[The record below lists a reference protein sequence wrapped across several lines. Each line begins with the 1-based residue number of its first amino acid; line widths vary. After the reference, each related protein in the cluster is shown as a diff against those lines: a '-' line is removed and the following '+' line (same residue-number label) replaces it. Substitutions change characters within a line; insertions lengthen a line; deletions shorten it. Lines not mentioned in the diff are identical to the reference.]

1 MPRTSIR
8 QTLAAAGRVGHD
20 LLAVDWSRT
29 PLGPPES
36 WSDSLCHEV
45 GQLLSSRFPMW
56 LAWGEDLTF
65 ICNEGF
71 RRQTLGRKYPWA
83 LGRPAREVW
92 AEIWSDLEPRFEQVL
107 TTGEPTWDE
116 ALQMFVERSGYV
128 EETYFTF
135 SCSPLTDDDGTIAG
149 VLLVIAEDTDHVVNS
164 RRMDTLRHLGI
175 RVSTAESELSAVQA
189 ACAHLALNDESVPWA
204 VAYLFD
210 ERQDAVL
217 AGTAGI
223 DPGHPAAPTRLR
235 RGAHAV
241 WPVEPLLRGEEV
253 VVDELDRRFPD
264 LPTGAWSVPPREAL
278 LVPLRDPLHEQPYGF
293 LVVSANRFRPV
304 DGTFADFADL
314 IAGHFAAAITDARA
328 VEEQRQHSESLLD
341 QAERLARLGSW
352 EIDLDDDRIT
362 GSSTFL
368 ELIERTPE
376 QLEHLGARAVS
387 ERFLRAVEG
396 DVGIPRLESATPGRQ
411 VEYET
416 TLMLPSGHQRTLH
429 VRGEVVE
436 MGAQGPRLLRGS
448 AQDVT
453 EQRLLQDR
461 IVSAEAE
468 RRSSE
473 REREIADELQRSLL
487 PEVPASTC
495 AIDVATYYR
504 PGLAGTQVG
513 GDWYDVID
521 LGGGRTALV
530 IGDVMGHGVRAAA
543 VMGQVKSAVRAFAR
557 LDLPPAELAEHMD
570 GLVQDLPGDEIVTWV
585 YAVYDPAEA
594 CVSYAN
600 AGHLPPLLV
609 DPTGDVTE
617 LGVTRPPLGAGF
629 YGSDEASTAEL
640 RTGSLL
646 ALYTDGLAER
656 RGSDLAD
663 GLDSLTARLVAQR
676 DTDLSEL
683 PGLLVD
689 QMLEE
694 LGEGTDDLALA
705 LVRVQDPER
714 QVARHD
720 LPADPGVVGV
730 ARDAVA
736 GHLGAWGVARS
747 IVDDLVLVTSELVT
761 NAVLHGSPPIEL
773 RLQRTQR
780 EIVVEV
786 KDDSVA
792 PPRRRRAGADDE
804 GGRGLSIVE
813 AMTDRWGSRSV
824 ADGKVVW
831 ATMSLGADRG
841 GPA

>member
-1 MPRTSIR
+1 MIKQILLSLPTYPDRPPAETLEGAAFLAQFLGAGLTAQIPQLSSDPATWPTVITTYPLDVSTLMGETVVVSEKNAAEMTDILTQCCSRLKVTLDIR
-8 QTLAAAGRVGHD
+8 RSLAELYPSPDGLVDMARLHD
-20 LLAVDWSRT
+20 LLVL
-29 PLGPPES
+29 PVPEI
-36 WSDSLCHEV
+36 
-45 GQLLSSRFPMW
+45 SSFDRNYLEPAIF
-56 LAWGEDLTF
+56 DT
-65 ICNEGF
+65 
-71 RRQTLGRKYPWA
+71 
-83 LGRPAREVW
+83 GRP
-92 AEIWSDLEPRFEQVL
+92 
-107 TTGEPTWDE
+107 
-116 ALQMFVERSGYV
+116 
-128 EETYFTF
+128 
-135 SCSPLTDDDGTIAG
+135 
-149 VLLVIAEDTDHVVNS
+149 
-164 RRMDTLRHLGI
+164 
-175 RVSTAESELSAVQA
+175 
-189 ACAHLALNDESVPWA
+189 
-204 VAYLFD
+204 
-210 ERQDAVL
+210 
-217 AGTAGI
+217 
-223 DPGHPAAPTRLR
+223 
-235 RGAHAV
+235 
-241 WPVEPLLRGEEV
+241 
-253 VVDELDRRFPD
+253 
-264 LPTGAWSVPPREAL
+264 
-278 LVPLRDPLHEQPYGF
+278 
-293 LVVSANRFRPV
+293 
-304 DGTFADFADL
+304 
-314 IAGHFAAAITDARA
+314 
-328 VEEQRQHSESLLD
+328 
-341 QAERLARLGSW
+341 
-352 EIDLDDDRIT
+352 
-362 GSSTFL
+362 
-368 ELIERTPE
+368 
-376 QLEHLGARAVS
+376 
-387 ERFLRAVEG
+387 
-396 DVGIPRLESATPGRQ
+396 
-411 VEYET
+411 

-436 MGAQGPRLLRGS
+436 MGEQGPRLLRGS

-461 IVSAEAE
+461 IVTAEAE

-495 AIDVATYYR
+495 AIDVATYCR

-600 AGHLPPLLV
+600 AGHLPPLLI

-792 PPRRRRAGADDE
+792 PPRRRRAGTDDE